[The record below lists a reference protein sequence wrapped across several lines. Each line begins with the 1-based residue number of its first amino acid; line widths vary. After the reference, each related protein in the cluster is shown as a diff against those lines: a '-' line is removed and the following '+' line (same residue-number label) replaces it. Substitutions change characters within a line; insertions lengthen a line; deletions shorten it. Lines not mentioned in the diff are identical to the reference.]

1 MNKYQEALRDMEKLY
16 IDKYNNGKIDEIGFC
31 RIVAPFQE
39 LVDRATPKKP
49 IWVEEQLTGEDL
61 LPTWIDIPTCPN
73 CGKQVYYP
81 HCCNDN
87 DCRQAIDWTNESE
100 QIAKGMNDE

>member
-49 IWVEEQLTGEDL
+49 IGRNERHEFE
-61 LPTWIDIPTCPN
+61 IKYYCPTCDTRIN
-73 CGKQVYYP
+73 VYE
-81 HCCNDN
+81 CCRDN
-87 DCRQAIDWTNESE
+87 NCRQAIDWTNESE
-100 QIAKGMNDE
+100 QIAKGETK